1 MEPEL
6 RDAPDPATLPHHP
19 GLEPKPMA
27 SDSLNPFRGPVPRN
41 FFVPQDLEREA
52 SRESETGMALGRGS
66 DGRAG
71 LHGAWLGCTGLTS
84 VVLGSAC
91 LQIFRLSDNTRFSSQ
106 QSGLFVVKREI
117 MNHVI
122 IFIYLFF

>member
-1 MEPEL
+1 MDPEL
-6 RDAPDPATLPHHP
+6 RDAPDPATLPPHP
-19 GLEPKPMA
+19 GLEPKPIA
-27 SDSLNPFRGPVPRN
+27 SGSLNPFRGPVPRT

-71 LHGAWLGCTGLTS
+71 LHGAWFSCTGLTS
-84 VVLGSAC
+84 VVLGPAC
-91 LQIFRLSDNTRFSSQ
+91 LQIFRLGDSARFSFQ

-122 IFIYLFF
+122 IFILFYF